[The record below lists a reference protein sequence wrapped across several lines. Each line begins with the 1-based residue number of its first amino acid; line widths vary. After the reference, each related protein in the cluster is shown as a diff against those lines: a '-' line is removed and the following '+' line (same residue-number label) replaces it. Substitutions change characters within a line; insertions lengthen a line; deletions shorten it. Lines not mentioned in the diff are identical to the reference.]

1 MDFEIPSDER
11 ELAGLVRQIGGDH
24 LSQAR
29 LRELDSTVARF
40 DRSLWSALAAADV
53 LGADLGVLGDCA
65 VLVELGRLV
74 APVPY
79 LWSIAV
85 GARALAEF
93 GRADLAAQA
102 CAGSLLVTVALTE
115 ELADSVD
122 APTTRATRVDDGW
135 VIDGAKAVVPHGT
148 LAEVFLV
155 PAATDDGARVFL
167 VRPSDEGVSIEAQ
180 VVVDGDTEA
189 SVELASVHV
198 EDTAAARW
206 QRGAALAARSGDG
219 RTLCT
224 PTRRPRAGVGA
235 DRGVCARTRAVRPAD
250 R

>member
-11 ELAGLVRQIGGDH
+11 ELAGLVRQIAGDH
-24 LSQAR
+24 LTLPR
-29 LRELDSTVARF
+29 LRELDTATARF
-40 DRSLWSALAAADV
+40 DRALWSALATADV

-102 CAGSLLVTVALTE
+102 CDGSLLVTVALTE
-115 ELADSVD
+115 DLADSFDVP
-122 APTTRATRVDDGW
+122 ATRANRVDGGW
-135 VIDGAKAVVPHGT
+135 VLDGAKAVVPHGT
-148 LAEVFLV
+148 VADLFLV

-167 VRPSDEGVSIEAQ
+167 VRPSDEWRF
-180 VVVDGDTEA
+180 D
-189 SVELASVHV
+189 
-198 EDTAAARW
+198 
-206 QRGAALAARSGDG
+206 RGAGG
-219 RTLCT
+219 R
-224 PTRRPRAGVGA
+224 RR
-235 DRGVCARTRAVRPAD
+235 
-250 R
+250 